1 MTSTYEVIM
10 RDLKNRIFHPVYV
23 LEGEEPYFIDQV
35 SDFLENNLLPES
47 ERSFNQ
53 TVLYGKDTTINEIRQ
68 RAMNYPM
75 FSNYQVLIVKEAQ
88 MLKKWDD
95 LLSYVQ
101 KPVRSTILVLCYRH
115 EKLDKRTKVGKEIKD
130 GSNCVLLT
138 TKKLYDN
145 QVPEWIN
152 QFLKERGFKMEPKAS
167 ALLVDYVGNE
177 LSRVANELEKLTL
190 NVKPGKEITTEDIE
204 TNIGIS
210 KEYNTFELN
219 KALGQKDVLKANR
232 IINYFKAN
240 PKPNP
245 LVFII
250 GSLFG
255 YFSKIYLLQQVKPRT
270 DPEIASLLGVGNYP
284 MIINEYKA
292 AAKNYT
298 IVKAKEVIALLHQYD
313 LMSKGIN
320 TSAIDDA
327 ALLKELVYKILH

>member
-1 MTSTYEVIM
+1 MTNTYEVM
-10 RDLKNRIFHPVYV
+10 FRDLKNRIFHPIYL

-35 SDFLENNLLPES
+35 SDYIENNLLPES

-53 TVLYGKDTTINEIRQ
+53 TILYGKDTTVNEIRQ

-88 MLKKWDD
+88 MLKKWDE
-95 LLSYVQ
+95 LLSYVLN
-101 KPVRSTILVLCYRH
+101 PVKSTILVLCHRH
-115 EKLDKRTKVGKEIKD
+115 EKFDKRTKVGKEIK
-130 GSNCVLLT
+130 GSSHCVLLT

-152 QFLKERGFKMEPKAS
+152 QYLKDRGFKMEPKAS
-167 ALLVDYVGNE
+167 ALLVEYVGNE

-190 NVKPGKEITTEDIE
+190 NVKPGKEILADDIE
-204 TNIGIS
+204 RNIGIS

-219 KALGQKDVLKANR
+219 KAIGQMDILKANR

-245 LVFII
+245 LVLTI

-255 YFSKIYLLQQVKPRT
+255 YFSKIYLMHQAKPKT
-270 DPEIASLLGVGNYP
+270 DAEIAAVLGVSNFP
-284 MIINEYKA
+284 MIINEYKTTA
-292 AAKNYT
+292 RNYPKQKT
-298 IVKAKEVIALLHQYD
+298 EEVIALLHQYD

-320 TSAIDDA
+320 TSGVDEA